1 MNDDAGDIS
10 QAELAEYCRTQ
21 AAILAGHLDQRSAE
35 LSDLLAE
42 IEQDTADAR
51 TALTGGPGQPE
62 TAGEATVADIEAKQ
76 EQAQAK
82 QAELDEYRTLTE
94 GYTDLAE
101 QLAEGSGDLE
111 TVLEFEI
118 DTDAPTYFDAETT
131 ILGVATGENG
141 DD

>member
-1 MNDDAGDIS
+1 MSDDAGDIS
-10 QAELAEYCRTQ
+10 RAELAEYCRTQ

-35 LSDLLAE
+35 LSDLLEE
-42 IEQDTADAR
+42 IEQDTANAR
-51 TALTGGPGQPE
+51 TTLTEGSGPE
-62 TAGEATVADIEAKQ
+62 TEAEATIAEIEAKQ
-76 EQAQAK
+76 ARAQAEQAAI
-82 QAELDEYRTLTE
+82 DDYRTLAE

-131 ILGVATGENG
+131 ILGVATGE
-141 DD
+141 DRD

>member
-1 MNDDAGDIS
+1 MNDDVGDIS

-21 AAILAGHLDQRSAE
+21 AAILAGHLEQRSAE
-35 LSDLLAE
+35 LSDLLDE

-51 TALTGGPGQPE
+51 
-62 TAGEATVADIEAKQ
+62 ATVTESSERPDSDVEITIAEVEAKQ
-76 EQAQAK
+76 ERAQAK
-82 QAELDEYRTLTE
+82 QTAIDEYRTLTE

-118 DTDAPTYFDAETT
+118 ETDAPTYFDAETT
-131 ILGVATGENG
+131 ILGVATGK
-141 DD
+141 DRD

>member
-1 MNDDAGDIS
+1 MSDDAGEIS

-35 LSDLLAE
+35 LSDLLEE

-51 TALTGGPGQPE
+51 ATLSESSGRPE
-62 TAGEATVADIEAKQ
+62 PDAEAAVENIEAKQ
-76 EQAQAK
+76 KRAQAK
-82 QAELDEYRTLTE
+82 QDEIDEYRTLAE

-101 QLAEGSGDLE
+101 QLTEGTGDLE

-131 ILGVATGENG
+131 ILGVATGSDGN
-141 DD
+141 

>member
-1 MNDDAGDIS
+1 MSDDVGDIS
-10 QAELAEYCRTQ
+10 RAELAEYCRTQ
-21 AAILAGHLDQRSAE
+21 AAILAGYLDRRSAE

-51 TALTGGPGQPE
+51 ASLSTGPE
-62 TAGEATVADIEAKQ
+62 RPDASTEATVADIEARQ

-82 QAELDEYRTLTE
+82 QAELDEYRTLAE
-94 GYTDLAE
+94 GYTDLAA

-118 DTDAPTYFDAETT
+118 DTDAPTYFDTETT
-131 ILGVATGENG
+131 ILGVATGEDG

>member
-1 MNDDAGDIS
+1 MSDDAGDIS
-10 QAELAEYCRTQ
+10 RAELAEYCRTQ
-21 AAILAGHLDQRSAE
+21 AAILAGYLDRRSAE

-51 TALTGGPGQPE
+51 ASLSTGPE
-62 TAGEATVADIEAKQ
+62 RPDASTEATVADIEARQ

-82 QAELDEYRTLTE
+82 QAELDEYRTLAE
-94 GYTDLAE
+94 GYTDLAA

-118 DTDAPTYFDAETT
+118 DTDAPTYFDTETT
-131 ILGVATGENG
+131 ILGVATGEDG

>member
-1 MNDDAGDIS
+1 MSDDAGEIS

-21 AAILAGHLDQRSAE
+21 AAILAGHLDQRSSE
-35 LSDLLAE
+35 LTDLLEE

-51 TALTGGPGQPE
+51 ATLSESPE
-62 TAGEATVADIEAKQ
+62 RPDTDVETTVADIEAKQ
-76 EQAQAK
+76 ERAQTKQAQI
-82 QAELDEYRTLTE
+82 DEYRTLAE
-94 GYTDLAE
+94 GYTELAE

-131 ILGVATGENG
+131 ILGVATGADTEQ
-141 DD
+141 

>member
-1 MNDDAGDIS
+1 MSDDAGDIS
-10 QAELAEYCRTQ
+10 RAELAEYCRTQ

-51 TALTGGPGQPE
+51 ASLTGGPERPD
-62 TAGEATVADIEAKQ
+62 ASAEATVADIEAKQ

-82 QAELDEYRTLTE
+82 QAELDEYRTLAE

-101 QLAEGSGDLE
+101 QLAGGSGDLE
-111 TVLEFEI
+111 AVLEFEI
-118 DTDAPTYFDAETT
+118 DTDAPTYFDTETT
-131 ILGVATGENG
+131 ILGAATGEDG
-141 DD
+141 DG